1 MAIRSFENNLFTV
14 NDIDTLREVLHTA
27 AVEIEDYFRFMIS
40 ELSMPSTTF
49 DSTVTTQVAESFPA
63 AAVMKAVPADTAFTT
78 PFSMVATLSSDEVLI
93 FLRQNGYSPHNIT

>member
-14 NDIDTLREVLHTA
+14 NDIDSEVLHAA

-49 DSTVTTQVAESFPA
+49 DPTVTTQVAESFPA
-63 AAVMKAVPADTAFTT
+63 AAVMKAVPADMAFTT

-93 FLRQNGYSPHNIT
+93 FFATKWIFAS